1 MIILILFAC
10 ICNTN
15 ASDNSTKIKPKLIKF
30 NLISSPTQPST
41 AEMDFVLRTH
51 GKCSGPT
58 CKRKRGDSEFRTEN
72 IETQCSCAK
81 CSCAD
86 DCHRYDR
93 CCPDLL
99 ARLPIKEEWEE
110 RIYQCRKAQIKDSNK
125 SPIYWKRY
133 WMVSKCPK
141 AFNDTY
147 LINIFKETL
156 NSTSLKL
163 NIPITDIKTK
173 LTYQNRYYAICH
185 KVEKENWRAW
195 QSEVR
200 CLSTSHRLST
210 MSIIQDI
217 RNSKDC
223 DVVFKPPLDVEE
235 DECEDVVSDCNI
247 TGLWARHDPVVEAA
261 CHAFT
266 SVFNMLYRNIFCS
279 ICNGAPDVRVGCEEK
294 TTFFRPIAFSAL
306 LDLDIVSEENPHVS
320 DTGHCAANEI
330 YDQVNMICRQIVC
343 MEGMSLRNGSCR
355 CLYSTATGGMCYE
368 VFIRFTPMNA
378 SFDPENFSS
387 SLYSNLRIYFR
398 NNTSNIDQL
407 DIYIENSTVVTRH
420 YFFVRSVLHVKDMHH
435 PQIFIDEF
443 LNQDNL
449 TITFTEGIFPNVQFL
464 VHLDKITVFNGSIVS
479 SQNGL
484 SLTKLSA
491 ILTASSC
498 SNTES
503 VKITN
508 FLRCPLI
515 QFPSN
520 GDGNFTR
527 NMTGVYFR
535 NVALWFRNDEF
546 VDGKDGES
554 IFMCANEYV
563 GKVSKFLELVGR
575 GNGQRAN
582 VYWTPEGILSIVVI
596 AMSLICL
603 CMTVVTY
610 CLFATLRTQP
620 GKNNMGLCL
629 TLIVA
634 YLAQFGIGAT
644 DNELMC
650 KVIGILI
657 HFSWLSV
664 LFWMN
669 VCCFHMYKSMMTL
682 TQLNATKS
690 GSYLTVKY
698 ELFVLVS
705 SGLMVLINVVFSLV
719 NSDGENFGYGG
730 VICFVNSKLMLVIT
744 FALIIGI
751 VIVVN
756 FGFFVA
762 IIIKL
767 RNIHQLDT
775 RIKNDKQYFKVYAR
789 LSSITGF
796 TWIFILIYIVTKR
809 PIFAYLFTIFGAG
822 QGMLIFVA
830 FTFNRRTYEMY
841 IQYIRQK
848 WPLPDVKQLST
859 IESNTTAVTTSD
871 GFTRK
876 L

>member
-1 MIILILFAC
+1 MEAESSDGSSHFSRRSSGNESDSEGCSQRGTKKRGRGRARGTGRRAMGASSRARSIQYGPALPTRADRAHMLSQERDEQLKKRVSQLTYEGRQDLLCKIVETHPKFVFNMKSTEEQQGGYYSAPGVTALDWC
-10 ICNTN
+10 RCTHCREMPSDEEKMCCNQLPMN
-15 ASDNSTKIKPKLIKF
+15 CLSRLQPKLIKF

-503 VKITN
+503 VQITN

-563 GKVSKFLELVGR
+563 GK
-575 GNGQRAN
+575 
-582 VYWTPEGILSIVVI
+582 
-596 AMSLICL
+596 
-603 CMTVVTY
+603 
-610 CLFATLRTQP
+610 
-620 GKNNMGLCL
+620 
-629 TLIVA
+629 
-634 YLAQFGIGAT
+634 
-644 DNELMC
+644 
-650 KVIGILI
+650 
-657 HFSWLSV
+657 
-664 LFWMN
+664 
-669 VCCFHMYKSMMTL
+669 
-682 TQLNATKS
+682 
-690 GSYLTVKY
+690 
-698 ELFVLVS
+698 
-705 SGLMVLINVVFSLV
+705 
-719 NSDGENFGYGG
+719 
-730 VICFVNSKLMLVIT
+730 
-744 FALIIGI
+744 
-751 VIVVN
+751 
-756 FGFFVA
+756 
-762 IIIKL
+762 
-767 RNIHQLDT
+767 
-775 RIKNDKQYFKVYAR
+775 
-789 LSSITGF
+789 
-796 TWIFILIYIVTKR
+796 
-809 PIFAYLFTIFGAG
+809 
-822 QGMLIFVA
+822 
-830 FTFNRRTYEMY
+830 
-841 IQYIRQK
+841 
-848 WPLPDVKQLST
+848 
-859 IESNTTAVTTSD
+859 
-871 GFTRK
+871 
-876 L
+876 